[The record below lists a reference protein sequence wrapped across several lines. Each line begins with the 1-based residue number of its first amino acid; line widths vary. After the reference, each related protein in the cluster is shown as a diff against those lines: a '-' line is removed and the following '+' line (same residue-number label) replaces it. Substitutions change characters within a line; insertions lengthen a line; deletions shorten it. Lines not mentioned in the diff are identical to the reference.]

1 MGNSNIEE
9 SGEAVYEELD
19 QIISNEE
26 IVYAISNLKRCKSH
40 GIDGLLNEYFIEFQ
54 DLLLPVLYKLFNGIL
69 TSGIFSNSWS
79 TAVLI
84 PVFKKG
90 DQRDPHIYRG
100 ISLASC
106 LAKLF
111 TNIINNRLIEWSKAY
126 DTITDAQFG
135 FRNGLSTVDAI
146 FALQTLI
153 LGKKGC
159 TVRLWTVL
167 QLSIQLID

>member
-1 MGNSNIEE
+1 MVSSNHSTGHE
-9 SGEAVYEELD
+9 
-19 QIISNEE
+19 
-26 IVYAISNLKRCKSH
+26 
-40 GIDGLLNEYFIEFQ
+40 IEFQ
-54 DLLLPVLYKLFNGIL
+54 DLLLPVFYKLFNGIL
-69 TSGIFSNSWS
+69 TSGIFPNSWS

-90 DQRDPHIYRG
+90 DQRDPNNYRG
-100 ISLASC
+100 ISLVSC

-111 TNIINNRLIEWSKAY
+111 TNIINNRLIEWSKDY

-153 LGKKGC
+153 SKSLIGKDWLYC
-159 TVRLWTVL
+159 AVVDYTT
-167 QLSIQLID
+167 